1 MKKTSDL
8 IWQDTQHQEL
18 FKLIDLLQSES
29 LSSDIFRRL
38 NNYAE
43 NHFLLEE
50 EYMSLLNY
58 PDMESHVQAHN
69 LFRKELNELVR
80 TQSDIEEATKSS
92 ISIFLTEWLTRH
104 ILRVDKKLEQ
114 FVLDSKY
121 K

>member
-18 FKLIDLLQSES
+18 FKLIDLLKSES

-38 NNYAE
+38 DNYAE

-58 PDMESHVQAHN
+58 PDIENHIQAHN
-69 LFRKELNELVR
+69 SFRKELSELVR
-80 TQSDIEEATKSS
+80 TNSELDKETKKS
-92 ISIFLTEWLTRH
+92 ISLFLSEWLTRH

-114 FVLDSKY
+114 FVLESEY

>member
-1 MKKTSDL
+1 MKKTSDI
-8 IWQDTQHQEL
+8 IWQDAQHQEL
-18 FKLIDLLQSES
+18 FKLIDQLKSEA

-38 NNYAE
+38 DNYAE

-50 EYMSLLNY
+50 EYMSQLNY
-58 PDMESHVQAHN
+58 PDMASHILAHN
-69 LFRKELNELVR
+69 SFRKELKEMVR
-80 TQSDIEEATKSS
+80 TQGEFNEETKNS

-114 FVLDSKY
+114 FVLDSEY